1 MLEFIN
7 NNGVLFS
14 GLFSIIVALISVIV
28 SILKEKRASRLDTV
42 QSLRKQLKATQDDLE
57 ETRKRLD
64 LALSVDNAEKR
75 IDKTHGAIY
84 YEALPNGGTRAIC
97 GYCWEKEHIKIPI
110 VVDLCYEEYTRQQ
123 YYDGFC
129 QVCKSH
135 CIENIDSN
143 DECSA
148 GVSIDDDLPF

>member
-42 QSLRKQLKATQDDLE
+42 QSLRKQLKTTQDDLE

-64 LALSVDNAEKR
+64 LALSVDNAEKC
-75 IDKTHGAIY
+75 IDKSHGAIY
-84 YEALPNGGTRAIC
+84 HEVLSDGTVRNIC
-97 GYCWEKEHIKIPI
+97 GYCWEREHIKIPI
-110 VVDLCYEEYTRQQ
+110 VADLCYEEYSGQT
-123 YYDGFC
+123 YYAGKC
-129 QVCKSH
+129 QVCEVT
-135 CIENIDSN
+135 CIENIDSTKIAST
-143 DECSA
+143 ETA
-148 GVSIDDDLPF
+148 DDDLPF

>member
-1 MLEFIN
+1 MVLMLEFIN

-28 SILKEKRASRLDTV
+28 AILKDKKASRLDTV
-42 QSLRKQLKATQDDLE
+42 QSLRRQFETAQDELE
-57 ETRKRLD
+57 VVKKELEI
-64 LALSVDNAEKR
+64 ALSIDNAEKS

-84 YEALPNGGTRAIC
+84 YEILPNGGKRSIC
-97 GYCWEKEHIKIPI
+97 GYCWEKEHIKIP
-110 VVDLCYEEYTRQQ
+110 VVIDACYEEYTRQH

-135 CIENIDSN
+135 CIENFDPS
-143 DECSA
+143 E
-148 GVSIDDDLPF
+148 DDTLPF